1 MLFPEAETFL
11 QRSTCEASVDR
22 KTKKHTHTQTQSQS
36 HTKTHVHGSAGIGGD
51 DAVLR
56 EEVGQSV
63 VEALSGETLLR
74 RRLVLVVTS
83 VKLRRTRQRKAHVQV

>member
-22 KTKKHTHTQTQSQS
+22 KTKKTHTQTQS